1 MRKPLVAGNWKMNG
15 AYQANQILLES
26 LVSGVEKRENNRVE
40 VAVFPPALYISQVA
54 NALKESGISWGLQ
67 NIFFENSGAY
77 TGENSPGMAKDMQCA
92 YALVGHSERR
102 SLFNETDE
110 QVAKKVA
117 ALISTGIIPVL
128 CMGETLEQR
137 EAGKTLSVVEQQIR
151 AVLDTLPDVAA
162 LDIVIA
168 YEPVWAIG
176 TGRTAT
182 PEQAQ
187 EVHSFI
193 RSLLKDYN
201 DVLSEKTRI
210 LYGGSVN
217 GKNAQAIFSQADIDG
232 GLVGGAS
239 LKAAEFIT
247 ICEAVG

>member
-15 AYQANQILLES
+15 TQQTNQVLLEA
-26 LVSGVEKRENNRVE
+26 LVSGVSKAANGTGE
-40 VAVFPPALYISQVA
+40 VAVFPPAVYLSQVA
-54 NALKESGISWGLQ
+54 NTLEGSGISWGLQ
-67 NIFFENSGAY
+67 NIFFENGGAY
-77 TGENSPGMAKDMQCA
+77 TGENSPVAAKDMQCV
-92 YALVGHSERR
+92 YTLVGHSERR
-102 SLFNETDE
+102 SLFGETDE
-110 QVAKKVA
+110 QIVKKVA
-117 ALISTGIIPVL
+117 ALISVGIVPVL
-128 CMGETLEQR
+128 CVGETLEQR
-137 EAGKTLSVVEQQIR
+137 ESGNTLPVIEQQVR
-151 AVLDTLPDVAA
+151 TVLDTLTNVAT
-162 LDIVIA
+162 LNIVIA

-193 RSLLKDYN
+193 RRLLKSYSD
-201 DVLSEKTRI
+201 DLSEKTRL

-217 GKNAQAIFSQADIDG
+217 DKNARDIFSQNDIDG

-239 LKAAEFIT
+239 LKPAEFIT